1 MAQKRNRYK
10 EMEKMMTTGLIA
22 DAVIF
27 LLYLIFAAAGVIWL
41 KVILAIFTILIA
53 LAGLALLYL
62 SQELLRQRS
71 LWLSTG
77 FFAIFLCILVS
88 LILAF
93 PG

>member
-10 EMEKMMTTGLIA
+10 EMEKTLTTALIA
-22 DAVIF
+22 DAVVF

-41 KVILAIFTILIA
+41 KVILAIVTILIA
-53 LAGLALLYL
+53 LAGLALLYF
-62 SQELLRQRS
+62 SQELLKKRS

-77 FFAIFLCILVS
+77 FFSIFLCILVS

>member
-1 MAQKRNRYK
+1 MAPKRNRYK
-10 EMEKMMTTGLIA
+10 ELEKVMTTGLIA
-22 DAVIF
+22 DGVLF

-41 KVILAIFTILIA
+41 KVIFSIFTILIA
-53 LAGLALLYL
+53 LAGLAILYL

-77 FFAIFLCILVS
+77 FFSIFLCILVS

>member
-93 PG
+93 PV

>member
-1 MAQKRNRYK
+1 MAPKRNRYK

-22 DAVIF
+22 DGALF

-41 KVILAIFTILIA
+41 KVILAILTMVIA
-53 LAGLALLYL
+53 AAGLGILYL
-62 SQELLRQRS
+62 SQELLKQRS

-77 FFAIFLCILVS
+77 FFSVFLCVLVS

-93 PG
+93 P